1 MSIFTKNVRAAKE
14 ASAPGRRPE
23 GEVLREALA
32 EARRVAAAAAQGDSE
47 ARFATIDGEE
57 SYPEVRGLRLALN
70 DSLDRTD
77 AFAREVT
84 GALGAI
90 NEGRF
95 YRQVLP
101 AGLFGSFLRGARSI
115 NDARDAMIEA
125 ERRTRAVE
133 AERLELADRFEETV
147 LAVSEQ
153 VAAASTQLSAT
164 AANLGRSAEDA
175 VQQADAATT
184 TMANLDGA
192 SREIENVVAFISSVA
207 AQTKLL
213 ALNAQIEAARAG
225 AAGRGFDV
233 VASEVKS
240 LAETTAKSTESITA
254 QVQEMIDVSGR
265 SIGAIE
271 SVQGTVREM
280 SPMVDDLRYAVDGHN
295 SFGSQQQSS
304 SFGLDPRIGQGLAQ
318 MAEMLRAEVGTFLA
332 VMRRT

>member
-1 MSIFTKNVRAAKE
+1 
-14 ASAPGRRPE
+14 
-23 GEVLREALA
+23 
-32 EARRVAAAAAQGDSE
+32 
-47 ARFATIDGEE
+47 
-57 SYPEVRGLRLALN
+57 
-70 DSLDRTD
+70 
-77 AFAREVT
+77 
-84 GALGAI
+84 
-90 NEGRF
+90 
-95 YRQVLP
+95 
-101 AGLFGSFLRGARSI
+101 
-115 NDARDAMIEA
+115 
-125 ERRTRAVE
+125 
-133 AERLELADRFEETV
+133 DRFEETV

-153 VAAASTQLSAT
+153 VAAAATELSAT
-164 AANLGRSAEDA
+164 TANLRASAEDA
-175 VQQADAATT
+175 VVQADAATS
-184 TMANLDGA
+184 TMAALDGA

-240 LAETTAKSTESITA
+240 LAETTAKSTESITN

-280 SPMVDDLRYAVDGHN
+280 SPMVDDLRYAVDGH
-295 SFGSQQQSS
+295 SS
-304 SFGLDPRIGQGLAQ
+304 LGEESTFGLDPRIGQGLAQ

>member
-1 MSIFTKNVRAAKE
+1 MSMFTTRVRSRAAREGK
-14 ASAPGRRPE
+14 AAGRRPE
-23 GEVLREALA
+23 LDVLREALA

-47 ARFATIDGEE
+47 ARFARIEGEE
-57 SYPEVRGLRLALN
+57 GYPEVTGLRLSFN

-84 GALGAI
+84 GALEAI

-101 AGLFGSFLRGARSI
+101 AGLFGSFLRGARAI
-115 NDARDAMIEA
+115 NDARDAMIES
-125 ERRTRAVE
+125 EGRTRAVE

-147 LAVSEQ
+147 LQVSEQ
-153 VAAASTQLSAT
+153 VAAASTELSAT
-164 AANLGRSAEDA
+164 AANLSRFAEDA
-175 VQQADAATT
+175 VVQADAATS

-240 LAETTAKSTESITA
+240 LAETTAKSTETITN
-254 QVQEMIDVSGR
+254 QVEQMIDVSGR
-265 SIGAIE
+265 SINAIE
-271 SVQGTVREM
+271 SVQTTVREM
-280 SPMVDDLRYAVDGHN
+280 TPMVDDLRYAVDGH
-295 SFGSQQQSS
+295 STAAQQASY
-304 SFGLDPRIGQGLAQ
+304 GLDPRIGQGLAQ

-332 VMRRT
+332 VMRRS